1 MRKVLDEVFWWK
13 GPEKIVIQSKKVVSN
28 IVRIAI
34 DSERES
40 NYLMLL
46 LCVFIQEHKFYAQ
59 ISSEE
64 MLELKQIDCRN
75 EYNKLAIYLLELC
88 NSKNENPQNMLE
100 RITGL
105 KISKELL
112 YTVLANVLRNGEVD
126 NRDRVWTLS
135 YLLLEQENFERKE
148 EILSTMID
156 NMLEIK
162 GNS

>member
-1 MRKVLDEVFWWK
+1 M
-13 GPEKIVIQSKKVVSN
+13 
-28 IVRIAI
+28 
-34 DSERES
+34 
-40 NYLMLL
+40 
-46 LCVFIQEHKFYAQ
+46 
-59 ISSEE
+59 
-64 MLELKQIDCRN
+64 KQIDCRN

-88 NSKNENPQNMLE
+88 NSKSENPQNLLE
-100 RITGL
+100 CITGL